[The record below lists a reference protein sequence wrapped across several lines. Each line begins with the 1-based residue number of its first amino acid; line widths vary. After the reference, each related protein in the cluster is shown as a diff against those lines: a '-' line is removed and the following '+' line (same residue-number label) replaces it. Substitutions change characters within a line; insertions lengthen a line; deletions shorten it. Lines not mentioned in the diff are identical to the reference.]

1 MTTVMLRSSLVVLLA
16 ALVPI
21 ATSAAERYEVSAR
34 VWIDGEQ
41 RGTPVIVV
49 EEGKQ
54 ARIEV
59 AGEDDGWRMRVLV
72 EAPQAHEGA
81 DPGGV
86 WMSVGLDR
94 KGPDGWQ
101 HLTDTLI
108 GTPLGKPGRIS
119 VVAPDAPDDAG
130 PEGAELYVE
139 LVARSVGESPADQG

>member
-1 MTTVMLRSSLVVLLA
+1 MLRSALLGVLLA
-16 ALVPI
+16 PV
-21 ATSAAERYEVSAR
+21 AAGAVERYEVSAR

-41 RGTPVIVV
+41 RGTPVLVV
-49 EEGKQ
+49 EQGKQ

-59 AGEDDGWRMRVLV
+59 AGDDDGWRMSVLV

-130 PEGAELYVE
+130 PEHADLYVE
-139 LVARSVGESPADQG
+139 LVARPAGGSLADDG